1 MEKYRGIVREIYE
14 YEVEIEAEDSADAI
28 IELKRIYEDDS
39 VEGIFVAEASS
50 YLRAEFSLRK

>member
-14 YEVEIEAEDSADAI
+14 YEVEIEAEDSGFAI
-28 IELKRIYEDDS
+28 TKLKKVYEDDS
-39 VEGIFVAEASS
+39 VEGVFVAEAST